1 MAGGRARLVSEI
13 VTWQLA
19 DQLQIEVFTLTV
31 RPGFAADVKLR
42 SRTEETAISVC
53 RSIGEGFNCQS
64 DSEFA
69 RFLKRSARSLSELTD
84 SLRAAQLK
92 QYVSVSDLTA
102 IDALTTHLDA
112 ALGRFLG
119 VTDRGATRSR
129 RAGVRRRAS
138 PTSP

>member
-1 MAGGRARLVSEI
+1 MARGRARLVAEI

-19 DQLQIEVFTLTV
+19 DQLQIEVFKLTV
-31 RPGFAADVKLR
+31 RPRFVADVKLHGQ
-42 SRTEETAISVC
+42 TEDATNSVC
-53 RSIGEGFNCQS
+53 LNVAEGLDCKLHDEVAKYLELS
-64 DSEFA
+64 G
-69 RFLKRSARSLSELTD
+69 RSLNELLE
-84 SLRAAQLK
+84 SLRVAQLK

-102 IDALTTHLDA
+102 INALTKHLDDALRYLMA
-112 ALGRFLG
+112 